1 MTFHSL
7 EGLMRI
13 AYLGPEG
20 TFSEEAAL
28 TQSRRDNATLVP
40 FSSIP
45 ALVSA
50 VETGLTERAML
61 PIENS
66 LEGSVSFTLDL
77 LIHETDLKICNELV
91 VPVRN
96 NLVVIPGTKL
106 EDIKSVTSH
115 PQPLG
120 QCRRFLER
128 CLPGVDQVAA
138 LSTAAAVST
147 VMESG
152 EQSQAAIGTLRAAE
166 LYGGEILARDIQDNR
181 SNVTRFFVLAQHD
194 AEPTGFDRTS
204 FCFNVKQNVPGA
216 VHEVLTELAESHI
229 QMTKIESRP
238 TKSALGDYTFL
249 VDVDGH
255 RLDSIIAQALERIGE
270 RTARLK
276 VFGSYPR
283 FELDSLRDGNEASA

>member
-1 MTFHSL
+1 
-7 EGLMRI
+7 MRI

-28 TQSRRDNATLVP
+28 AQARRDDATLVP

-96 NLVVIPGTKL
+96 NLVVVPGTKL
-106 EDIKSVTSH
+106 DQIKSVTSH

-128 CLPGVDQVAA
+128 CLPNVDKVAA
-138 LSTAAAVST
+138 LSTAAAVT
-147 VMESG
+147 AVMSAG
-152 EQSQAAIGTLRAAE
+152 DPSQAAIGTLRAAE
-166 LYGGEILARDIQDNR
+166 LYGGEVLARDIQDNR
-181 SNVTRFFVLAQHD
+181 SNVTRFFLLARYD

-216 VHEVLTELAESHI
+216 VHEVLTELATSNI

-238 TKSALGDYTFL
+238 TKSVLGDYTFL
-249 VDVDGH
+249 IDVEGH
-255 RLDSIIAQALERIGE
+255 RKDPIIADALDRIRD

-283 FELDSLRDGNEASA
+283 FELTTLDDEFEESA

>member
-1 MTFHSL
+1 
-7 EGLMRI
+7 MRI

-28 TQSRRDNATLVP
+28 TQARREDATLVP

-77 LIHETDLKICNELV
+77 LIHETDLKIRNELV

-96 NLVVIPGTKL
+96 NLVVVPGTKL
-106 EDIKSVTSH
+106 EQIKSVTSH
-115 PQPLG
+115 PQPFG

-128 CLPGVDQVAA
+128 CLPNVDKVAA

-147 VMESG
+147 VIQAGDS
-152 EQSQAAIGTLRAAE
+152 SQAAIGTLRAAE
-166 LYGGEILARDIQDNR
+166 LYGGEVLARDIQDNR
-181 SNVTRFFVLAQHD
+181 SNVTRFFLLARHD

-204 FCFNVKQNVPGA
+204 FCFNVKQNIPGA
-216 VHEVLTELAESHI
+216 VHEVLTELATSDI

-238 TKSALGDYTFL
+238 TKSVLGDYTFL
-249 VDVDGH
+249 VDVEGH
-255 RLDSIIAQALERIGE
+255 RKDPIIAEALERIRE
-270 RTARLK
+270 RTARVK

-283 FELDSLRDGNEASA
+283 FELNAIDDESEESA

>member
-1 MTFHSL
+1 
-7 EGLMRI
+7 MRI

-28 TQSRRDNATLVP
+28 MQARLDDATLMP
-40 FSSIP
+40 FASIP

-50 VETGLTERAML
+50 VETGLTERAVL

-77 LIHETDLKICNELV
+77 LIDETDLKICNELV
-91 VPVRN
+91 VPVRH
-96 NLVVIPGTKL
+96 NLVVVPGTKL
-106 EDIKSVTSH
+106 DEIKTVTSH
-115 PQPLG
+115 PQGLG

-128 CLPGVDQVAA
+128 CLPGVHQVAA
-138 LSTAAAVST
+138 LSTATAVEKT
-147 VMESG
+147 IEG
-152 EQSQAAIGTLRAAE
+152 GDHAQAAIGTKRASG

-181 SNVTRFFVLAQHD
+181 SNVTRFFVLARTD
-194 AEPTGFDRTS
+194 ADPSGTDRTS
-204 FCFNVKQNVPGA
+204 FCFNVKANVPGA
-216 VHEVLTELAESHI
+216 VHEVLSDLAEAHI

-249 VDVDGH
+249 IDVEGH
-255 RLDSIIAQALERIGE
+255 RLDPVIARALERIQVK
-270 RTARLK
+270 TARLK

-283 FELDSLRDGNEASA
+283 FEFDPAVDVPGSPA

>member
-1 MTFHSL
+1 
-7 EGLMRI
+7 MRI
-13 AYLGPEG
+13 AFLGPEG

-28 TQSRRDNATLVP
+28 IQARRDEATLIP

-96 NLVVIPGTKL
+96 NLVVVPGTKL
-106 EDIKSVTSH
+106 EQIKSVTSH
-115 PQPLG
+115 PQPFG

-128 CLPGVDQVAA
+128 CLPNVEKVAA
-138 LSTAAAVST
+138 LSTAAAVSAVIEAGDPT
-147 VMESG
+147 
-152 EQSQAAIGTLRAAE
+152 QAAIGTLRAAE
-166 LYGGEILARDIQDNR
+166 LYGGEVLARDIQDNR
-181 SNVTRFFVLAQHD
+181 SNMTRFFVLAQHD
-194 AEPTGFDRTS
+194 AEQTGFDRTS
-204 FCFNVKQNVPGA
+204 FCFNVKQNIPGA
-216 VHEVLTELAESHI
+216 VHEVLSELATANI

-249 VDVDGH
+249 IDVEGH
-255 RLDSIIAQALERIGE
+255 RKDPIIAAALERIRE

-283 FELDSLRDGNEASA
+283 FELNALEDETEASA

>member
-1 MTFHSL
+1 
-7 EGLMRI
+7 MRI

-28 TQSRRDNATLVP
+28 TQARREDATLVP

-77 LIHETDLKICNELV
+77 LIHETDLKIRNELV

-96 NLVVIPGTKL
+96 NLVVVPGTKL
-106 EDIKSVTSH
+106 EQIKSVTSH
-115 PQPLG
+115 PQPFG

-128 CLPGVDQVAA
+128 CLPNVDKVAA

-147 VMESG
+147 VIHAG
-152 EQSQAAIGTLRAAE
+152 DPSQAAIGTLRAAE
-166 LYGGEILARDIQDNR
+166 LYGGEVLARDIQDNR
-181 SNVTRFFVLAQHD
+181 SNVTRFFLLARHD

-204 FCFNVKQNVPGA
+204 FCFNVKQNIPGA
-216 VHEVLTELAESHI
+216 VHEVLTELAISNI

-238 TKSALGDYTFL
+238 TKSVLGDYTFL
-249 VDVDGH
+249 IDVEGH
-255 RLDSIIAQALERIGE
+255 RKDPIIAEALDRIRE

-283 FELDSLRDGNEASA
+283 FELNSIDDEFEESA

>member
-1 MTFHSL
+1 
-7 EGLMRI
+7 MRI

-28 TQSRRDNATLVP
+28 IQARRDDATLVP
-40 FSSIP
+40 FASIP

-77 LIHETDLKICNELV
+77 LIDETDLKIRNELV
-91 VPVRN
+91 VPVRH
-96 NLVVIPGTKL
+96 NLVVVPGATL
-106 EDIKSVTSH
+106 AQIKTVTSH
-115 PQPLG
+115 PQGLG

-128 CLPGVDQVAA
+128 CLPGVNQVAA
-138 LSTAAAVST
+138 LSTAAAVAK
-147 VMESG
+147 VLDEG
-152 EQSQAAIGTLRAAE
+152 DPSQAAIGTQRAAG
-166 LYGGEILARDIQDNR
+166 LYGGEVLARDIQDNR
-181 SNVTRFFVLAQHD
+181 SNVTRFFLLARTD
-194 AEPTGFDRTS
+194 AESTGSDRTS
-204 FCFNVKQNVPGA
+204 FCFNVRANVPGA
-216 VHEVLTELAESHI
+216 VHEILTELSEAHI

-249 VDVDGH
+249 LDIEGH
-255 RLDSIIAQALERIGE
+255 RLDPIIAETLDRIRE
-270 RTARLK
+270 KTARLK

-283 FELDSLRDGNEASA
+283 FELNPDQPSWGVNE

>member
-1 MTFHSL
+1 
-7 EGLMRI
+7 MRI

-28 TQSRRDNATLVP
+28 TQARREDATLVP

-77 LIHETDLKICNELV
+77 LIHETDLKIRNELV

-96 NLVVIPGTKL
+96 NLVVVPGTKL
-106 EDIKSVTSH
+106 EQIKSVTSH
-115 PQPLG
+115 PQPFG

-128 CLPGVDQVAA
+128 CLPNVDKVAA

-147 VMESG
+147 VIQAGDS
-152 EQSQAAIGTLRAAE
+152 SQAAIGTLRAAE
-166 LYGGEILARDIQDNR
+166 LYGGEVLARDIQDNR
-181 SNVTRFFVLAQHD
+181 SNVTRFFLLARHD

-204 FCFNVKQNVPGA
+204 FCFNVKQNIPGA
-216 VHEVLTELAESHI
+216 VHEVLTELATSDI

-238 TKSALGDYTFL
+238 TKSVLGDYTFL
-249 VDVDGH
+249 VDVEGH
-255 RLDSIIAQALERIGE
+255 RKDPIIAEALERIRE

-283 FELDSLRDGNEASA
+283 FEFNAIDDESEESA

>member
-1 MTFHSL
+1 MK
-7 EGLMRI
+7 I

-28 TQSRRDNATLVP
+28 MQARLDGAELMP

-50 VETGLTERAML
+50 VETGLTERAIL

-77 LIHETDLKICNELV
+77 LIDETDLKICNELV
-91 VPVRN
+91 VPVRH
-96 NLVVIPGTKL
+96 NLVVVPGASL
-106 EDIKSVTSH
+106 NDIKTVTSH
-115 PQPLG
+115 PQGLG

-128 CLPGVDQVAA
+128 CLPGVHQVAA
-138 LSTAAAVST
+138 LSTATAVEKT
-147 VMESG
+147 IEAG
-152 EQSQAAIGTLRAAE
+152 DRTQAAIGTERAAQ

-181 SNVTRFFVLAQHD
+181 SNVTRFFVLAQRD
-194 AEPTGFDRTS
+194 AEPTGEDRTS

-216 VHEVLTELAESHI
+216 VHDVLTELAEAHI

-249 VDVDGH
+249 IDVEGH
-255 RLDSIIAQALERIGE
+255 RLDPVIAEAIDHIRQK
-270 RTARLK
+270 TARLK
-276 VFGSYPR
+276 IFGSYPR
-283 FELDSLRDGNEASA
+283 FELVQLRDETSQPG

>member
-1 MTFHSL
+1 MK
-7 EGLMRI
+7 I

-28 TQSRRDNATLVP
+28 MQARLDGATLMP
-40 FSSIP
+40 LASIP

-50 VETGLTERAML
+50 VETGLTERAIL

-77 LIHETDLKICNELV
+77 LIDETDLKICNELV
-91 VPVRN
+91 VPVRH
-96 NLVVIPGTKL
+96 NLVVVPGASLT
-106 EDIKSVTSH
+106 DIKTVTSH
-115 PQPLG
+115 PQGLG

-128 CLPGVDQVAA
+128 CLPGVHQVAA
-138 LSTAAAVST
+138 LSTATAVEKT
-147 VMESG
+147 IEAG
-152 EQSQAAIGTLRAAE
+152 DRTQAAIGTERAAE

-181 SNVTRFFVLAQHD
+181 SNVTRFFVLAQGD
-194 AEPTGFDRTS
+194 SEPTGSDLTS

-216 VHEVLTELAESHI
+216 VHDVLTDLANAHI

-249 VDVDGH
+249 IDVEGH
-255 RLDSIIAQALERIGE
+255 RLDPVIAEALDRI
-270 RTARLK
+270 RTKTARLK

-283 FELDSLRDGNEASA
+283 FGLVETHDETSQLG

>member
-1 MTFHSL
+1 
-7 EGLMRI
+7 MRI

-28 TQSRRDNATLVP
+28 TQARRDNATLVP

-96 NLVVIPGTKL
+96 NLVVVPGTKL
-106 EDIKSVTSH
+106 EQIRSVTSH
-115 PQPLG
+115 PQPFG

-128 CLPGVDQVAA
+128 CLPNVEKVAA
-138 LSTAAAVST
+138 LSTAAAVAA
-147 VMESG
+147 VMEAG
-152 EQSQAAIGTLRAAE
+152 DPSQAAIGTLRAAE
-166 LYGGEILARDIQDNR
+166 LYGGEVLARDIQDNR
-181 SNVTRFFVLAQHD
+181 SNVTRFFLLGRHD

-204 FCFNVKQNVPGA
+204 FCFNVKQNIPGA
-216 VHEVLTELAESHI
+216 VHEVLTELATANI

-238 TKSALGDYTFL
+238 TKSVLGDYTFL
-249 VDVDGH
+249 IDVEGH
-255 RLDSIIAQALERIGE
+255 RKDPIIAEALERIRE

-283 FELDSLRDGNEASA
+283 YELNTMYDETGESA

>member
-1 MTFHSL
+1 L
-7 EGLMRI
+7 RI

-28 TQSRRDNATLVP
+28 TQARRDDATLVP
-40 FSSIP
+40 FASIP
-45 ALVSA
+45 ALISA

-77 LIHETDLKICNELV
+77 LIHETDLKIRNELV

-96 NLVVIPGTKL
+96 NLVVVPGTKL
-106 EDIKSVTSH
+106 EQIKSVTSH
-115 PQPLG
+115 PQPFG

-128 CLPGVDQVAA
+128 CLPNVDKVAA

-147 VMESG
+147 VIQAGDS
-152 EQSQAAIGTLRAAE
+152 SQAAIGTLRAAE
-166 LYGGEILARDIQDNR
+166 LYGGEVLARDIQDNR
-181 SNVTRFFVLAQHD
+181 SNVTRFFLLARHD

-204 FCFNVKQNVPGA
+204 FCFNVKQNIPGA
-216 VHEVLTELAESHI
+216 VHEVLTELATSNI

-238 TKSALGDYTFL
+238 TKSVLGDYTFL
-249 VDVDGH
+249 IDVEGH
-255 RLDSIIAQALERIGE
+255 RKDPIIAEALQRIRE

-283 FELDSLRDGNEASA
+283 FELNVIDDETEAQA

>member
-1 MTFHSL
+1 
-7 EGLMRI
+7 MRI

-28 TQSRRDNATLVP
+28 TQARRDDATLVP

-77 LIHETDLKICNELV
+77 LIHETDLKIRNELV

-106 EDIKSVTSH
+106 EQIKSVTSH

-147 VMESG
+147 VIEAG
-152 EQSQAAIGTLRAAE
+152 EPAQAAIGTLRAAE
-166 LYGGEILARDIQDNR
+166 LYGGEVLARDIQDNR
-181 SNVTRFFVLAQHD
+181 SNVTRFFLLARHD

-204 FCFNVKQNVPGA
+204 FCFNVKQNIPGA
-216 VHEVLTELAESHI
+216 VHEVLTELATANI

-249 VDVDGH
+249 MDVEGH
-255 RLDSIIAQALERIGE
+255 RKDPVIAEALERIRE

-283 FELDSLRDGNEASA
+283 FELNAIDDETESSA

>member
-1 MTFHSL
+1 
-7 EGLMRI
+7 MRI

-28 TQSRRDNATLVP
+28 TQARRDDATLVP

-77 LIHETDLKICNELV
+77 LIHETDLKIRNELV

-96 NLVVIPGTKL
+96 NLVVVPGTKL
-106 EDIKSVTSH
+106 DQIKSVTSH

-128 CLPGVDQVAA
+128 CLPGIDQVAA

-147 VMESG
+147 ILETG
-152 EQSQAAIGTLRAAE
+152 EPSQAAIGTLRAAE
-166 LYGGEILARDIQDNR
+166 LYGGEVLARDIQDNR
-181 SNVTRFFVLAQHD
+181 SNVTRFFLLARHD

-216 VHEVLTELAESHI
+216 VHEVLTELATSNI

-238 TKSALGDYTFL
+238 TKSVLGDYTFL
-249 VDVDGH
+249 IDVEGH
-255 RLDSIIAQALERIGE
+255 RTDPIIAGALDRIRE

-283 FELDSLRDGNEASA
+283 FELTTLDDEIEESA

>member
-1 MTFHSL
+1 
-7 EGLMRI
+7 MRI

-28 TQSRRDNATLVP
+28 MQARLDDATLMP

-50 VETGLTERAML
+50 VETGLTERAIL

-77 LIHETDLKICNELV
+77 LIDETDLKICNELV
-91 VPVRN
+91 VPVRH
-96 NLVVIPGTKL
+96 NLVVVPGATL
-106 EDIKSVTSH
+106 VEIKTVTSH
-115 PQPLG
+115 PQGLG

-128 CLPGVDQVAA
+128 CLPGVNQVAA
-138 LSTAAAVST
+138 LSTATAVEKTIAAGDRT
-147 VMESG
+147 
-152 EQSQAAIGTLRAAE
+152 QAAIGTERAAE

-181 SNVTRFFVLAQHD
+181 SNVTRFFVLAQTD
-194 AEPTGFDRTS
+194 AEPTGSDRTS

-216 VHEVLTELAESHI
+216 VHEVLTGLAEANI

-249 VDVDGH
+249 IDVEGH
-255 RLDSIIAQALERIGE
+255 RLDPVIAEALERI
-270 RTARLK
+270 RTKTARLK

-283 FELDSLRDGNEASA
+283 FELSPMRDGAGLRD

>member
-1 MTFHSL
+1 
-7 EGLMRI
+7 MRI

-28 TQSRRDNATLVP
+28 TQARREDATLVP

-77 LIHETDLKICNELV
+77 LIHETDLKIRNELV

-96 NLVVIPGTKL
+96 NLVVVPGTKL
-106 EDIKSVTSH
+106 EQIKSVTSH
-115 PQPLG
+115 PQPFG

-128 CLPGVDQVAA
+128 CLPNVDKVAA

-147 VMESG
+147 VIQAGDS
-152 EQSQAAIGTLRAAE
+152 SQAAIGTLRAAE
-166 LYGGEILARDIQDNR
+166 LYGGEVLARDIQDNR
-181 SNVTRFFVLAQHD
+181 SNVTRFFLLARHD

-204 FCFNVKQNVPGA
+204 FCFNVKQNIPGA
-216 VHEVLTELAESHI
+216 VHEVLTELATSDI

-238 TKSALGDYTFL
+238 TKSVLGDYTFL
-249 VDVDGH
+249 VDVEGH
-255 RLDSIIAQALERIGE
+255 RKDPIIAAALDRIRE
-270 RTARLK
+270 RTARVK

-283 FELDSLRDGNEASA
+283 FELNAIDDEPEESA

>member
-1 MTFHSL
+1 
-7 EGLMRI
+7 MRI

-28 TQSRRDNATLVP
+28 MQARLDDATLMP

-50 VETGLTERAML
+50 VETGLAERAVL

-77 LIHETDLKICNELV
+77 LIDETDLKICNELV
-91 VPVRN
+91 VPVRH
-96 NLVVIPGTKL
+96 NLVVVPGATL
-106 EDIKSVTSH
+106 NDIKTVTSH
-115 PQPLG
+115 PQGLG

-128 CLPGVDQVAA
+128 CLPGVNQVAA
-138 LSTAAAVST
+138 LSTATAVEKT
-147 VMESG
+147 IETG
-152 EQSQAAIGTLRAAE
+152 ERSQAAIGTERAAQ

-181 SNVTRFFVLAQHD
+181 SNVTRFFVLAQSD
-194 AEPTGFDRTS
+194 AEPTGSDRTS

-216 VHEVLTELAESHI
+216 VHQVLTDLAEAHI

-249 VDVDGH
+249 LDVEGH
-255 RLDSIIAQALERIGE
+255 RLDPVIAEALSEIRGK
-270 RTARLK
+270 TARLK

-283 FELDSLRDGNEASA
+283 FDLVQAHGEAGSPE

>member
-1 MTFHSL
+1 
-7 EGLMRI
+7 MRI

-28 TQSRRDNATLVP
+28 IQARRDGATLVP
-40 FSSIP
+40 FASIP

-77 LIHETDLKICNELV
+77 LIDETDLKIRNELV
-91 VPVRN
+91 VPVRH
-96 NLVVIPGTKL
+96 NLVVVPGATL
-106 EDIKSVTSH
+106 SQIKTVTSH
-115 PQPLG
+115 PQGLG

-128 CLPGVDQVAA
+128 CLPGVNQVAA
-138 LSTAAAVST
+138 LSTAAAVAK
-147 VMESG
+147 VLDEG
-152 EQSQAAIGTLRAAE
+152 DASQAAIGTQRAAD
-166 LYGGEILARDIQDNR
+166 LYGGEVLARDIQDNR
-181 SNVTRFFVLAQHD
+181 TNVTRFFLLARTD
-194 AEPTGFDRTS
+194 AEPTGCDRTS
-204 FCFNVKQNVPGA
+204 FCFNVRANVPGA
-216 VHEVLTELAESHI
+216 VHEILTELSEAHI

-249 VDVDGH
+249 LDIEGH
-255 RLDSIIAQALERIGE
+255 RLDPIIADTLNRI
-270 RTARLK
+270 RAKTARLK

-283 FELDSLRDGNEASA
+283 FELNPDQSNSGVSE

>member
-1 MTFHSL
+1 
-7 EGLMRI
+7 MRI

-28 TQSRRDNATLVP
+28 MQARLDDATLMP
-40 FSSIP
+40 FASIP

-50 VETGLTERAML
+50 VETGLTERAVL

-77 LIHETDLKICNELV
+77 LIDETDLKICNELV
-91 VPVRN
+91 VPVRH
-96 NLVVIPGTKL
+96 NLVVVPGTRL
-106 EDIKSVTSH
+106 SDIKTVTSH
-115 PQPLG
+115 PQGLG

-128 CLPGVDQVAA
+128 CLPGVHQVAA
-138 LSTAAAVST
+138 LSTATAVEKTIEGGDCTQAAV
-147 VMESG
+147 
-152 EQSQAAIGTLRAAE
+152 GTARAAE

-181 SNVTRFFVLAQHD
+181 SNVTRFFVLARAD
-194 AEPTGFDRTS
+194 ADATGTDRTS
-204 FCFNVKQNVPGA
+204 FCFNVRANVPGA
-216 VHEVLTELAESHI
+216 VHEVLSDLAEAHI

-249 VDVDGH
+249 IDVEGH
-255 RLDSIIAQALERIGE
+255 RLDPVIAHALERIK
-270 RTARLK
+270 RKTARLK

-283 FELDSLRDGNEASA
+283 FEFDSVADAPGSVL

>member
-1 MTFHSL
+1 
-7 EGLMRI
+7 MRI

-28 TQSRRDNATLVP
+28 SQARRDDATLVP

-77 LIHETDLKICNELV
+77 LIHETDLKIRNELV

-96 NLVVIPGTKL
+96 NLVVVPGTKL
-106 EDIKSVTSH
+106 EQIKSVTSH
-115 PQPLG
+115 PQPFG

-128 CLPGVDQVAA
+128 CLPNVDKVAA
-138 LSTAAAVST
+138 LSMAAAVST
-147 VMESG
+147 VLEAG
-152 EQSQAAIGTLRAAE
+152 EPSQAAIGTLRAAE
-166 LYGGEILARDIQDNR
+166 LYGGEVLARDIQDNR
-181 SNVTRFFVLAQHD
+181 SNVTRFFLLARHD
-194 AEPTGFDRTS
+194 AEPTGFDLTS

-216 VHEVLTELAESHI
+216 VHDVLTELATSNI

-238 TKSALGDYTFL
+238 TKSVLGDYTFL
-249 VDVDGH
+249 IDVEGH
-255 RLDSIIAQALERIGE
+255 RKDPIIAGALDRIRE
-270 RTARLK
+270 KTARLK

-283 FELDSLRDGNEASA
+283 FELNTINDETEASA

>member
-1 MTFHSL
+1 
-7 EGLMRI
+7 MRI

-28 TQSRRDNATLVP
+28 TQARREDATLVP

-77 LIHETDLKICNELV
+77 LIHETDLKIRNELV

-96 NLVVIPGTKL
+96 NLVVVPGTKL
-106 EDIKSVTSH
+106 EQIKSVTSH
-115 PQPLG
+115 PQPFG

-128 CLPGVDQVAA
+128 CLPNVDKVAA

-147 VMESG
+147 VIQAGDS
-152 EQSQAAIGTLRAAE
+152 SQAAIGTLRAAE
-166 LYGGEILARDIQDNR
+166 LYGGEVLARDIQDNR
-181 SNVTRFFVLAQHD
+181 SNVTRFFLLARHD

-204 FCFNVKQNVPGA
+204 FCFNVKQNIPGA
-216 VHEVLTELAESHI
+216 VHEVLTELATSDI

-238 TKSALGDYTFL
+238 TKSVLGDYTFL
-249 VDVDGH
+249 IDVEGH
-255 RLDSIIAQALERIGE
+255 RKDPIIAAALDRIRE
-270 RTARLK
+270 RTARVK

-283 FELDSLRDGNEASA
+283 FELNAIDDESEESA

>member
-1 MTFHSL
+1 
-7 EGLMRI
+7 MRI

-28 TQSRRDNATLVP
+28 IQARLDGATLMP

-77 LIHETDLKICNELV
+77 LIDETDLKIRNELV
-91 VPVRN
+91 VPVRH
-96 NLVVIPGTKL
+96 NLVVVPGATL
-106 EDIKSVTSH
+106 VEIKTVMTH
-115 PQPLG
+115 PQVPG

-128 CLPGVDQVAA
+128 CLPGVNQVAA
-138 LSTAAAVST
+138 LSTAAAVAKII
-147 VMESG
+147 EEG
-152 EQSQAAIGTLRAAE
+152 DPSQAAIGTQRAAE
-166 LYGGEILARDIQDNR
+166 LYGGEILARDIQDNH
-181 SNVTRFFVLAQHD
+181 SNVTRFFLLAHTD
-194 AEPTGFDRTS
+194 AEPTGHDRTS
-204 FCFNVKQNVPGA
+204 FCFNVKANVPGA
-216 VHEVLTELAESHI
+216 VHEILTELANAHI

-249 VDVDGH
+249 LDIEGH
-255 RLDSIIAQALERIGE
+255 RLDPVIAETLDRIRGK
-270 RTARLK
+270 TARLK

-283 FELDSLRDGNEASA
+283 FELDPLRDGARSSG